1 MDSQIPATGMMV
13 FNAFPSIRRLGQARL
28 QQLCDE
34 WTATAEA
41 RAYGITSI
49 AVGDED
55 AGFPI
60 RPRSSGA
67 LPDVTDGRLH
77 KILVGL
83 FTHIV
88 EHGFSAEQEVLGR
101 RIIEVVSRP
110 LMPPNATPPAPH
122 PGPGLAQPGLA
133 GMVQRAQAMR
143 ASLPTVPRQ

>member
-1 MDSQIPATGMMV
+1 MESKIPATGMMV
-13 FNAFPSIRRLGQARL
+13 FDAFPSIKKLGQARL

-34 WTATAEA
+34 WTTTAEA

-88 EHGFSAEQEVLGR
+88 EHGFSAEQEALGR
-101 RIIEVVSRP
+101 RILEVVSRP
-110 LMPPNATPPAPH
+110 IAPPKLTPAASH
-122 PGPGLAQPGLA
+122 PGPGLARPGLA
-133 GMVQRAQAMR
+133 GMAQRAQAVLGSR
-143 ASLPTVPRQ
+143 PTVPRQ